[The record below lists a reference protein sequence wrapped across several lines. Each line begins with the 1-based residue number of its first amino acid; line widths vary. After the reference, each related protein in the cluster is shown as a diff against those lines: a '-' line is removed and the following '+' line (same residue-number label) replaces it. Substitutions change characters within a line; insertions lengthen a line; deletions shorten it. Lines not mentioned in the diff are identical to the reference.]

1 MKSKQ
6 LYPVVYTGKVGA
18 KMRAKRITTIRAVS
32 KTAYHCVGGP
42 MNGETLYLSTDTTAM
57 FNYKGETGRY
67 VGGKWEAENV
77 A

>member
-6 LYPVVYTGKVGA
+6 LYPVVYSGKVGA
-18 KMRAKRITTIRAVS
+18 RMRAKRINKSRTVG
-32 KTAYHCVGGP
+32 KTAYTCIGGP

-67 VGGKWEAENV
+67 VGGKWEQEK
-77 A
+77 